1 VTFRKFLFFSKLEVP
16 SLTMGITLN
25 VPHQGGLHT
34 EVHVACMASCPT
46 VYSALLMM
54 IIVTHW
60 GFLTI
65 GLKAI
70 SAVCKEVV

>member
-1 VTFRKFLFFSKLEVP
+1 
-16 SLTMGITLN
+16 MGITLN